1 MYKFKITQTS
11 ILMMVSFKG
20 NSRLYSLGRKNGLI
34 IFFYTFYSLVWKLS
48 SRPQHAGANG

>member
-20 NSRLYSLGRKNGLI
+20 NSRLYALGRKKWSHN
-34 IFFYTFYSLVWKLS
+34 IFLYISQFGMEIV
-48 SRPQHAGANG
+48 Q